1 LDRTERFYTIDRLL
15 RSRQGTTLRA
25 MMEEMEV
32 SRATV
37 RRDLEYMR
45 DRLAAPILWD
55 NETRCYRYDSDAEGE
70 GEDRYALPGLWFNAS
85 EVHALMTMEHLL
97 SSLQPGLLEPHIEPL
112 RSRIRRLLDSGDHP
126 AEEVT
131 RRIRVLHMAAR
142 QADSE
147 IFGVIS
153 HALLRRHRLELEHLN
168 RRTGAVTRR
177 TVSPQRLAHY
187 RDNWYL
193 DSWCHLRKG
202 LRSFAVDAIQAAEIV
217 EDQKAKDVT
226 EAQLEKVLG
235 TGYGI
240 FAGEHTKEAVLRFS
254 PEASRWVAREKWH
267 SRQQGEFN
275 EDGSYTL
282 TIPYADETELVMDI
296 MRHGADVEVLA
307 PDSLRQAVHR
317 RLGEAASRYSD

>member
-55 NETRCYRYDSDAEGE
+55 NETRCYRYDSDAA

-85 EVHALMTMEHLL
+85 EVHALLTMEHLL

-112 RSRIRRLLDSGDHP
+112 RSRIRRLLDTGDHP

-147 IFGVIS
+147 VFGVIS
-153 HALLRRHRLELEHLN
+153 HALLRRQRLELEHLN
-168 RRTGAVTRR
+168 RRTGEVTRR

-202 LRSFAVDAIQAAEIV
+202 LRSFAVDAIQAAELV
-217 EDQKAKDVT
+217 EQSKAKDVT
-226 EAQLEKVLG
+226 EAELEKVLG

-240 FAGEHTKEAVLRFS
+240 FAGEHTKEAVLKFS
-254 PEASRWVAREKWH
+254 SEAARWVAREKWH
-267 SRQQGEFN
+267 SRQQGEFS

-317 RLGEAASRYSD
+317 RLGDAAAQYSD

>member
-55 NETRCYRYDSDAEGE
+55 NETRCYHYDSDAA

-85 EVHALMTMEHLL
+85 EVHALLTMEHLL

-112 RSRIRRLLDSGDHP
+112 RSRIRRLLDTGDHP

-147 IFGVIS
+147 VFGVIS
-153 HALLRRHRLELEHLN
+153 HALLRRQRLELEHLN
-168 RRTGAVTRR
+168 RRTGEVTRR

-202 LRSFAVDAIQAAEIV
+202 LRSFAVDAIQAAELV
-217 EDQKAKDVT
+217 EQSKAKDVT
-226 EAQLEKVLG
+226 EAELEKVLG

-240 FAGEHTKEAVLRFS
+240 FAGEHTKEAVLKFS
-254 PEASRWVAREKWH
+254 SEAARWVAREKWH
-267 SRQQGEFN
+267 SRQQGEFS

-317 RLGEAASRYSD
+317 RLGDAAAQYSD

>member
-55 NETRCYRYDSDAEGE
+55 NETRCYRYDSDAA

-85 EVHALMTMEHLL
+85 EVHALLTMEHLL

-112 RSRIRRLLDSGDHP
+112 RSRIRRLLDTGDHP

-147 IFGVIS
+147 VFGVIS
-153 HALLRRHRLELEHLN
+153 HALLRRQRLELEHLN
-168 RRTGAVTRR
+168 RRTGEVTRR

-202 LRSFAVDAIQAAEIV
+202 LRSFAVDAIQAAELV
-217 EDQKAKDVT
+217 EQSKAKDVT
-226 EAQLEKVLG
+226 EAELEKVLG

-254 PEASRWVAREKWH
+254 SEAARWVAREKWH
-267 SRQQGEFN
+267 SRQQGEFS

-317 RLGEAASRYSD
+317 RLGDAAAQYSD

>member
-55 NETRCYRYDSDAEGE
+55 SETRCYRYDSDAEGE

-202 LRSFAVDAIQAAEIV
+202 LRSFAVDAIQAAKIV

-267 SRQQGEFN
+267 SRQRGELN

>member
-1 LDRTERFYTIDRLL
+1 MDRTERFYTIDRLL

-112 RSRIRRLLDSGDHP
+112 RSRIRRLLDSGDHR

-147 IFGVIS
+147 VFGVIS
-153 HALLRRHRLELEHLN
+153 HALLRRYRLELEHLN
-168 RRTGAVTRR
+168 RRTGAVTHR

-267 SRQQGEFN
+267 SRQRGEFN

>member
-1 LDRTERFYTIDRLL
+1 MDRTERFYTIDRLL
-15 RSRQGTTLRA
+15 RSHQGTTLRR

-55 NETRCYRYDSDAEGE
+55 NETRCYRYESDAA

-85 EVHALMTMEHLL
+85 EVHALLTMEHLL

-112 RSRIRRLLDSGDHP
+112 RSRIRRLLDTGDHP

-147 IFGVIS
+147 VFGVIS
-153 HALLRRHRLELEHLN
+153 HALLRRQRLELEHLN
-168 RRTGAVTRR
+168 RRTGEVTRR

-202 LRSFAVDAIQAAEIV
+202 LRSFAVDAIQAAESV
-217 EDQKAKDVT
+217 EQPKAKDVT
-226 EAQLEKVLG
+226 ELELEKVLG

-254 PEASRWVAREKWH
+254 AEAARWVAREKWH
-267 SRQQGEFN
+267 SRQEGEFN

-307 PDSLRQAVHR
+307 PDTLRQAVHR
-317 RLGEAASRYSD
+317 RLSDAAAQYRS

>member
-1 LDRTERFYTIDRLL
+1 MDRTERFYTIDRLL
-15 RSRQGTTLRA
+15 RSHQGTTLRG

-55 NETRCYRYDSDAEGE
+55 NETRCYRYESDAA

-85 EVHALMTMEHLL
+85 EVHALLTMEHLL

-112 RSRIRRLLDSGDHP
+112 RSRIRRLLDTGAQP

-147 IFGVIS
+147 VFGVIS
-153 HALLRRHRLELEHLN
+153 HALLRRQRLELEHLN
-168 RRTGAVTRR
+168 RRNGEVTRR

-202 LRSFAVDAIQAAEIV
+202 LRSFAVDAIQAAESV
-217 EDQKAKDVT
+217 EQPKAKDVT
-226 EAQLEKVLG
+226 ELELEKVLG

-254 PEASRWVAREKWH
+254 AEAARWVAREKWH
-267 SRQQGEFN
+267 SRQEGDFN

-307 PDSLRQAVHR
+307 PDTLRQAVHR
-317 RLGEAASRYSD
+317 RLSDAAAQYRS

>member
-1 LDRTERFYTIDRLL
+1 MDRTERFYTIDRLL
-15 RSRQGTTLRA
+15 RSHQGTTLRG

-55 NETRCYRYDSDAEGE
+55 NETPCYRYESDAA

-85 EVHALMTMEHLL
+85 EVHALLTMEHLL

-112 RSRIRRLLDSGDHP
+112 RSRIRRLLDTGDHP

-147 IFGVIS
+147 VFGVIS
-153 HALLRRHRLELEHLN
+153 HALLRRQRLELEHLN
-168 RRTGAVTRR
+168 RRTGEVTRR

-202 LRSFAVDAIQAAEIV
+202 LRSFAVDAIQAAESV
-217 EDQKAKDVT
+217 EQPKAKDVT
-226 EAQLEKVLG
+226 ELELEKVLG

-254 PEASRWVAREKWH
+254 AEAARWVAREKWH
-267 SRQQGEFN
+267 SRQEGEFN

-307 PDSLRQAVHR
+307 PDTLRQALHR
-317 RLGEAASRYSD
+317 RLSDAAAQYRS

>member
-1 LDRTERFYTIDRLL
+1 MDRTERFYTIDRLL
-15 RSRQGTTLRA
+15 RSHQGTTLRR

-55 NETRCYRYDSDAEGE
+55 NETRCYRYESDAA

-85 EVHALMTMEHLL
+85 EVHALLTMEHLL

-112 RSRIRRLLDSGDHP
+112 RSRIRRLLDTGDHP

-147 IFGVIS
+147 VFGVIS
-153 HALLRRHRLELEHLN
+153 HALLRRQRLELEHLN
-168 RRTGAVTRR
+168 RRTGEVTRR
-177 TVSPQRLAHY
+177 AVSPQRLAHY

-202 LRSFAVDAIQAAEIV
+202 LRRFAVDAIQVAE
-217 EDQKAKDVT
+217 
-226 EAQLEKVLG
+226 
-235 TGYGI
+235 
-240 FAGEHTKEAVLRFS
+240 
-254 PEASRWVAREKWH
+254 
-267 SRQQGEFN
+267 
-275 EDGSYTL
+275 
-282 TIPYADETELVMDI
+282 
-296 MRHGADVEVLA
+296 
-307 PDSLRQAVHR
+307 
-317 RLGEAASRYSD
+317 

>member
-1 LDRTERFYTIDRLL
+1 MDRTERFYTIDRLL

-168 RRTGAVTRR
+168 RRTGAVTCR

-240 FAGEHTKEAVLRFS
+240 FAGEHTREAVLRFS

-267 SRQQGEFN
+267 SRQRGELN

>member
-1 LDRTERFYTIDRLL
+1 MDRTERFYTIDRLL
-15 RSRQGTTLRA
+15 RSHQGTTLRG

-55 NETRCYRYDSDAEGE
+55 NETRCYRYESDAA

-85 EVHALMTMEHLL
+85 EVHALLTMEHLL

-112 RSRIRRLLDSGDHP
+112 RSRIRRLLDTGDHP
-126 AEEVT
+126 AEEVA

-147 IFGVIS
+147 VFGVIS
-153 HALLRRHRLELEHLN
+153 HALLRRQRLELEHLN
-168 RRTGAVTRR
+168 RRNGEVTRR

-202 LRSFAVDAIQAAEIV
+202 LRSFAVDAIQAAESV
-217 EDQKAKDVT
+217 EQPKAKDVT
-226 EAQLEKVLG
+226 ELELEKVLG

-240 FAGEHTKEAVLRFS
+240 FAGEHTKEAVLRVS
-254 PEASRWVAREKWH
+254 AEAARWVAREKWH
-267 SRQQGEFN
+267 SRQEGEFN

-307 PDSLRQAVHR
+307 PDTLRQAVHR
-317 RLGEAASRYSD
+317 RLSDAAAQYRS

>member
-1 LDRTERFYTIDRLL
+1 MDRTERFYTIDRLL

-55 NETRCYRYDSDAEGE
+55 NETRCYRYDSDAA

-85 EVHALMTMEHLL
+85 EVHALLTMEHLL

-112 RSRIRRLLDSGDHP
+112 RSRIRRLLDTGDHP

-147 IFGVIS
+147 VFGVIS
-153 HALLRRHRLELEHLN
+153 HALLRRQRLELEHLN
-168 RRTGAVTRR
+168 RRTGEVTRR

-202 LRSFAVDAIQAAEIV
+202 LRSFAVDAIQAAELV
-217 EDQKAKDVT
+217 EQSKAKDVT
-226 EAQLEKVLG
+226 EAELEKVLG

-254 PEASRWVAREKWH
+254 SEAARWVAREKWH
-267 SRQQGEFN
+267 SRQQGEFS

-317 RLGEAASRYSD
+317 RLGDAAAQYSD

>member
-1 LDRTERFYTIDRLL
+1 MDRTERFYTIDRLL

-45 DRLAAPILWD
+45 DRLAAPIFWD
-55 NETRCYRYDSDAEGE
+55 NEARCYRYESDAAA
-70 GEDRYALPGLWFNAS
+70 EDRYALPGLWFNAS
-85 EVHALMTMEHLL
+85 EVHALLTMEHLL

-112 RSRIRRLLDSGDHP
+112 RSRIRRLLDTGDHP

-147 IFGVIS
+147 VFGVIS
-153 HALLRRHRLELEHLN
+153 HALLRRQRLELEHLN
-168 RRTGAVTRR
+168 RRTGEVTRR
-177 TVSPQRLAHY
+177 AVSPQRLAHY

-202 LRSFAVDAIQAAEIV
+202 LRSFAVDAIQTAEIV
-217 EDQKAKDVT
+217 EQPKAKDVT
-226 EAQLEKVLG
+226 EAELEKVLG

-254 PEASRWVAREKWH
+254 AEAARWVAREKWH

-282 TIPYADETELVMDI
+282 TIPYADETELLMDI

-317 RLGEAASRYSD
+317 RLGDAASQYRS

>member
-1 LDRTERFYTIDRLL
+1 MDRTERFYTIDRLL
-15 RSRQGTTLRA
+15 RSHQGTTLRG

-55 NETRCYRYDSDAEGE
+55 NETRCYRYESDAAD
-70 GEDRYALPGLWFNAS
+70 EDRYALPGLWFNAS
-85 EVHALMTMEHLL
+85 EVHALLTMEHLL

-112 RSRIRRLLDSGDHP
+112 RSRIRRLLDTGDHP
-126 AEEVT
+126 AEEVA

-147 IFGVIS
+147 VFGVIS
-153 HALLRRHRLELEHLN
+153 HALLRRQRLELEHLN
-168 RRTGAVTRR
+168 RRTGEVTRR

-202 LRSFAVDAIQAAEIV
+202 LRSFAVDAIQAAESV
-217 EDQKAKDVT
+217 EQPKAKDVT
-226 EAQLEKVLG
+226 ELELEKVLG

-254 PEASRWVAREKWH
+254 AEAARWVAREKWH
-267 SRQQGEFN
+267 SRQEGEFN

-307 PDSLRQAVHR
+307 PDTLRQAVHR
-317 RLGEAASRYSD
+317 RLSDAAAQYRS

>member
-1 LDRTERFYTIDRLL
+1 MDRTERFYTIDRLL

-126 AEEVT
+126 AEEVA

-267 SRQQGEFN
+267 SRQRGELN

>member
-1 LDRTERFYTIDRLL
+1 MDRTERFYTIDRLL

-55 NETRCYRYDSDAEGE
+55 NETRCYRYDSDAA

-85 EVHALMTMEHLL
+85 EVHALLTMEHLL

-112 RSRIRRLLDSGDHP
+112 RSRIRRLLDTGDHP

-147 IFGVIS
+147 VFGVIS
-153 HALLRRHRLELEHLN
+153 HALLRRQRLELEHLN
-168 RRTGAVTRR
+168 RRTGEVTRR

-202 LRSFAVDAIQAAEIV
+202 LRSFAVDAIQAAELV
-217 EDQKAKDVT
+217 EQSKAKDVT
-226 EAQLEKVLG
+226 EAELEKVLG

-240 FAGEHTKEAVLRFS
+240 FAGEHTKEAVLKFS
-254 PEASRWVAREKWH
+254 SEAARWVAREKWH
-267 SRQQGEFN
+267 SRQQGEFS

-317 RLGEAASRYSD
+317 RLGDAAAQYSD